1 MMRSAMLFVLAL
13 AGPGS
18 VLQAQTTARIDSHGS
33 AMVATVWQPAAAPS
47 ATVLLIPGWGGGPS
61 DALGIG
67 RALADAGMAVV
78 VLSPRGWH
86 DSEGTA
92 TFAHAL
98 EDIGAALAWVRVPA
112 NAGRY
117 GLTPGS
123 LVLGGYSWGGGMALA
138 YAARDPS
145 VKRVFSAAGT
155 DHGQFIRQYRADS
168 AFAAMVDEL
177 LASSA
182 APAGP
187 IRFDVAFTMQELAE
201 GQAVYGL
208 IENAAKLADRSIL
221 LFGGWEDEN
230 VTVDHSLLPLY
241 RALRAAGAGDVT
253 FKVYHTDHSFGGV
266 RADLH
271 ADLIR
276 WIERSAVGPGSR

>member
-1 MMRSAMLFVLAL
+1 MFRSAIVFLLVML
-13 AGPGS
+13 GS
-18 VLQAQTTARIDSHGS
+18 ASSGQAQTTARIDSHGS
-33 AMVATVWQPAAAPS
+33 AMVATVWQSAAAPS

-78 VLSPRGWH
+78 ILSPRGWH
-86 DSEGTA
+86 ESGGTA

-98 EDIGAALAWVRVPA
+98 DDIGAAIAWVRDSA
-112 NAGRY
+112 NTGRY
-117 GLTPGS
+117 RLTPGS

-155 DHGQFIRQYRADS
+155 DHGQFIRQYRADPE
-168 AFAAMVDEL
+168 FAAMVDEL

-187 IRFDVAFTMQELAE
+187 IRFDVASTMQELAE

-208 IENAAKLADRSIL
+208 VENAAKLADRSIL

-230 VTVDHSLLPLY
+230 VTIDHSLLPLY

-266 RADLH
+266 REDLH
-271 ADLIR
+271 VDLIR
-276 WIERSAVGPGSR
+276 WIERSAAGPGSR